1 MSNNTRNLF
10 SNSSFV
16 SEEQVMPIV
25 AETVGVSAPV
35 WTWAVPLIVGVIAL
49 AGVIATAAVAY
60 LNTRRQ
66 LRSAH
71 TLKIAEM
78 RQSWINELRDT
89 MASFHSYGTS
99 PDIDHHN
106 KREFYET
113 GTKIELMMNPLDED
127 FDALRHS
134 IEKYIEASTQEERF
148 DANDEYVAICQRI
161 LKREWTVLRDDVM
174 PWRIGKGPNE
184 PSRIIG

>member
-1 MSNNTRNLF
+1 
-10 SNSSFV
+10 
-16 SEEQVMPIV
+16 MPIV
-25 AETVGVSAPV
+25 AETIGVSAPV

-78 RQSWINELRDT
+78 RQNWINELRDT

-99 PDIDHHN
+99 QI
-106 KREFYET
+106 
-113 GTKIELMMNPLDED
+113 
-127 FDALRHS
+127 
-134 IEKYIEASTQEERF
+134 STTTTSESFMR
-148 DANDEYVAICQRI
+148 RGR
-161 LKREWTVLRDDVM
+161 K
-174 PWRIGKGPNE
+174 
-184 PSRIIG
+184 SS